1 MQPDEND
8 IVFTSYSIDPF
19 ALIQRLYE
27 TFFFGS
33 DLSFESLIA
42 LLANLWT
49 IYSVIA
55 LALSALFIAG
65 IIYSYI
71 RSGQIGEEIA
81 ERIATQERM
90 WREFHNG
97 NIENTRW
104 QGVQAH
110 LASENPNDW
119 KLAII
124 EADVL
129 LDRMLDK
136 AGYTGSTIGDKLKSA
151 TNRSFAT
158 LEDAWEAHRVR
169 NQIAHGGSD
178 FVLTRRI
185 AQDTLIKYERVF
197 REFSFI

>member
-19 ALIQRLYE
+19 VLIERIYQA
-27 TFFFGS
+27 FGGS
-33 DLSFESLIA
+33 DFSFASLMA
-42 LLANLWT
+42 TLANLWT
-49 IYSVIA
+49 IYSIIA

-71 RSGQIGEEIA
+71 RSGQIGEEIGA
-81 ERIATQERM
+81 RIADQERM
-90 WREFHNG
+90 WRELNNG
-97 NIENTRW
+97 SIENTRW
-104 QGVQAH
+104 QSVQTH
-110 LASENPNDW
+110 LSSENPNDW

-136 AGYTGSTIGDKLKSA
+136 AGYTGVSVGDKLKSA
-151 TNRSFAT
+151 ANRSFAT
-158 LEDAWEAHRVR
+158 LDDAWDAHRVR

-178 FVLTRRI
+178 FVLTQRI
-185 AQDTLIKYERVF
+185 AKETLIKYERVF

>member
-8 IVFTSYSIDPF
+8 IVFTSYGIDPF
-19 ALIQRLYE
+19 VLIQRLYE

-33 DLSFESLIA
+33 DLSFESLVT
-42 LLANLWT
+42 LLSNLWT

-71 RSGQIGEEIA
+71 RSGQIGEEIG
-81 ERIATQERM
+81 ERIAAQERM
-90 WREFHNG
+90 WREYHNG
-97 NIENTRW
+97 SIENTRW
-104 QGVQAH
+104 QSVQAH
-110 LASENPNDW
+110 LSSENPNDW

-136 AGYTGSTIGDKLKSA
+136 AGYTGATIGDKLKSA

-158 LEDAWEAHRVR
+158 LDDAWEAHRVR

-178 FVLTRRI
+178 FVLTHRI